1 MKILQIMNRIP
12 YPLNDG
18 GSIGIHYYM
27 KGYLDAGVQL
37 SVLAMN
43 TSRDYFPIE
52 NLPPIYKRLNHF
64 EVIDINTDLHWKA
77 ALKNILF
84 EKTSYNVQR
93 FNQEKVHQRLQSL
106 LQKEDFDIVHLD
118 SLFVTDY
125 IPTIRKYSKAKIVL
139 RQHNIEYTIWERL
152 AKSSSSFLKR
162 KYYSFLT
169 KRIKAHENRFKNA
182 YDLVLTISATD
193 TEIFKTFRSKAPI
206 LEHPFGIEMREI
218 EEHSTL
224 IEKDKEIKIYHI
236 GAMDWLP
243 NQESVK
249 YLLEEIAPIA
259 LRKIPNI
266 SFHIAGRNM
275 GPEWF
280 EYANEKIHI
289 YGEVPDAKVFESN
302 KDVLIVPLKSGGGV
316 RIKIFQALAQ
326 GKLVLTSPIGIEGI
340 EAEDKKE
347 ILLAN
352 TINDYIAALHFI
364 RKHPEIANNIAQNGK
379 TLMQNNYD
387 ANKNMHRLLTY
398 YKEYLLK

>member
-18 GSIGIHYYM
+18 GSLGIHYYM

-43 TSRDYFPIE
+43 TSRDYVPIN
-52 NLPPIYKRLNHF
+52 NLPPIYKKLDHF
-64 EVIDINTDLHWKA
+64 EVIDINTDIHWWA

-93 FNQEKVHQRLQSL
+93 FNQEKVHTKLKAL
-106 LQKEDFDIVHLD
+106 LKKEKFDIIHLD

-125 IPTIRKYSKAKIVL
+125 ITTIRKYSKAKIVL
-139 RQHNIEYTIWERL
+139 RQHNIEYTIWNRL
-152 AKSSSSFLKR
+152 AKSSNSFWKR
-162 KYYSFLT
+162 KYYEFLT
-169 KRIKAHENRFKNA
+169 KRIKNHEIRFKDA

-193 TEIFKTFRSKAPI
+193 TKLFQELNPKSPI
-206 LEHPFGIEMREI
+206 LEHPFGIDI
-218 EEHSTL
+218 KNIDDNTAI

-249 YLLEEIAPIA
+249 YLLEEIAPTV
-259 LRKIPNI
+259 LKKMHNI

-275 GPEWF
+275 NQEWYK
-280 EYANEKIHI
+280 YANDNIHI
-289 YGEVPDAKVFESN
+289 YGEVPDAKEFELDKN
-302 KDVLIVPLKSGGGV
+302 VLIVPLKSGGGV

-326 GKLVLTSPIGIEGI
+326 GKLVLTSPVGIEGI
-340 EAEDKKE
+340 EAKDKKE

-352 TINDYIAALHFI
+352 AIEDYVEAIDFI
-364 RKHPEIANNIAQNGK
+364 KNNPQLANNIAKNGQELIQK
-379 TLMQNNYD
+379 NYD
-387 ANKNMHRLLTY
+387 ADKNMKLLLRY
-398 YKEYLLK
+398 YKEHLL

>member
-18 GSIGIHYYM
+18 GSLGIHYYM

-43 TSRDYFPIE
+43 TSRDYVPIN
-52 NLPPIYKRLNHF
+52 NLPPIYKKLDHF
-64 EVIDINTDLHWKA
+64 EVIDINTDIHWWA

-93 FNQEKVHQRLQSL
+93 FNQEKVHTKLKAL
-106 LQKEDFDIVHLD
+106 LKKEKFDIIHLD

-125 IPTIRKYSKAKIVL
+125 ITTIRKYSKAKIVL
-139 RQHNIEYTIWERL
+139 RQHNIEYTIWNRL
-152 AKSSSSFLKR
+152 AKSSNSFWKR
-162 KYYSFLT
+162 KYYEFLT
-169 KRIKAHENRFKNA
+169 KRIKNHEIRFKDA

-193 TEIFKTFRSKAPI
+193 TKLFQELNPKSPI
-206 LEHPFGIEMREI
+206 LEHPFGIDI
-218 EEHSTL
+218 KNIDDNTAI

-249 YLLEEIAPIA
+249 YLLEEIAPTV
-259 LRKIPNI
+259 LKKMHNI

-275 GPEWF
+275 NQEWYK
-280 EYANEKIHI
+280 YANDNIHI
-289 YGEVPDAKVFESN
+289 YGEVPDAKEFELDKN
-302 KDVLIVPLKSGGGV
+302 VLIVPLKSGGGV

-326 GKLVLTSPIGIEGI
+326 GKLVLTSPVGIEGI
-340 EAEDKKE
+340 EAKDKKE

-352 TINDYIAALHFI
+352 AIEDYVEAIDFIKNNPQLANKIA
-364 RKHPEIANNIAQNGK
+364 KNGQELIQK
-379 TLMQNNYD
+379 NYD
-387 ANKNMHRLLTY
+387 ADKNMMLLLRY
-398 YKEYLLK
+398 YKEHLL

>member
-1 MKILQIMNRIP
+1 MNRIP

-18 GSIGIHYYM
+18 GSLGIHYYM

-43 TSRDYFPIE
+43 TSRDYVPIN
-52 NLPPIYKRLNHF
+52 NLPPIYKKLDHF
-64 EVIDINTDLHWKA
+64 EVIDINTDIHWWA

-93 FNQEKVHQRLQSL
+93 FNQEKVHTKLKAL
-106 LQKEDFDIVHLD
+106 LKKEKFDIIHLD

-125 IPTIRKYSKAKIVL
+125 ITTIRKYSKAKIVL
-139 RQHNIEYTIWERL
+139 RQHNIEYTIWNRL
-152 AKSSSSFLKR
+152 AKSSNSFWKR
-162 KYYSFLT
+162 KYYEFLT
-169 KRIKAHENRFKNA
+169 KRIKNHEIRFKDA

-193 TEIFKTFRSKAPI
+193 TKLFQELNPKSPI
-206 LEHPFGIEMREI
+206 LEHPFGIDI
-218 EEHSTL
+218 KNIDDNTAI

-249 YLLEEIAPIA
+249 YLLEEIAPTV
-259 LRKIPNI
+259 LKKMHNI

-275 GPEWF
+275 NQEWYK
-280 EYANEKIHI
+280 YANDNIHI
-289 YGEVPDAKVFESN
+289 YGEVPDAKEFELDKN
-302 KDVLIVPLKSGGGV
+302 VLIVPLKSGGGV

-326 GKLVLTSPIGIEGI
+326 GKLVLTSPVGIEGI
-340 EAEDKKE
+340 EAKDKKE

-352 TINDYIAALHFI
+352 AIEDYVEAIDFI
-364 RKHPEIANNIAQNGK
+364 KNNPQLANNIAKNGQELIQK
-379 TLMQNNYD
+379 NYD
-387 ANKNMHRLLTY
+387 ADKNMMLLLRY
-398 YKEYLLK
+398 YKEHLL

>member
-1 MKILQIMNRIP
+1 MNRIP

-18 GSIGIHYYM
+18 GSLGIHYYM

-43 TSRDYFPIE
+43 TSRDYVPIN
-52 NLPPIYKRLNHF
+52 NLPPIYKKLDHF
-64 EVIDINTDLHWKA
+64 EVIDINTDIHWWA

-93 FNQEKVHQRLQSL
+93 FNQEKVHTKLKAL
-106 LQKEDFDIVHLD
+106 LKKEKFDIIHLD

-125 IPTIRKYSKAKIVL
+125 ITTIRKYSKAKIVL
-139 RQHNIEYTIWERL
+139 RQHNIEYTIWNRL
-152 AKSSSSFLKR
+152 AKSSNSFWKR
-162 KYYSFLT
+162 KYYEFLT
-169 KRIKAHENRFKNA
+169 KRIKNHEIRFKDA

-193 TEIFKTFRSKAPI
+193 TKLFQELNPKSPI
-206 LEHPFGIEMREI
+206 LEHPFGIDI
-218 EEHSTL
+218 KNIDDNTAI

-249 YLLEEIAPIA
+249 YLLEEIAPTV
-259 LRKIPNI
+259 LKKMHNI

-275 GPEWF
+275 NQEWYK
-280 EYANEKIHI
+280 YANDNIHI
-289 YGEVPDAKVFESN
+289 YGEVPDAKEFELDKN
-302 KDVLIVPLKSGGGV
+302 VLIVPLKSGGGV

-326 GKLVLTSPIGIEGI
+326 GKLVLTSPVGIEGI
-340 EAEDKKE
+340 EAKDKKE

-352 TINDYIAALHFI
+352 AIEDYVEAIDFIKNNPQLANKIA
-364 RKHPEIANNIAQNGK
+364 KNGQELIQK
-379 TLMQNNYD
+379 NYD
-387 ANKNMHRLLTY
+387 ADKNMMLLLRY
-398 YKEYLLK
+398 YKEHLL

>member
-1 MKILQIMNRIP
+1 MNRIP

-18 GSIGIHYYM
+18 GSLGIHYYM

-43 TSRDYFPIE
+43 TSRDYVPIN
-52 NLPPIYKRLNHF
+52 NLPPIYKKLDHF
-64 EVIDINTDLHWKA
+64 EVIDINTDIHWWA

-93 FNQEKVHQRLQSL
+93 FNQEKVHTKLKAL
-106 LQKEDFDIVHLD
+106 LKKEKFDIIHLD

-125 IPTIRKYSKAKIVL
+125 ITTIRKYSKAKIVL
-139 RQHNIEYTIWERL
+139 RQHNIEYTIWNRL
-152 AKSSSSFLKR
+152 AKSSNSFWKR
-162 KYYSFLT
+162 KYYEFLT
-169 KRIKAHENRFKNA
+169 KRIKNHEIRFKDA

-193 TEIFKTFRSKAPI
+193 TKLFQELNPKSPI
-206 LEHPFGIEMREI
+206 LEHPFGIDI
-218 EEHSTL
+218 KNIDDNTAI

-249 YLLEEIAPIA
+249 YLLEEIAPTV
-259 LRKIPNI
+259 LKKMHNI

-275 GPEWF
+275 NQEWYK
-280 EYANEKIHI
+280 YANDNIHI
-289 YGEVPDAKVFESN
+289 YGEVPDAKEFELDKN
-302 KDVLIVPLKSGGGV
+302 VLIVPLKSGGGV

-326 GKLVLTSPIGIEGI
+326 GKLVLTSPVGIEGI
-340 EAEDKKE
+340 EAKDKKE

-352 TINDYIAALHFI
+352 AIEDYVEAIDFI
-364 RKHPEIANNIAQNGK
+364 KNNPQLANNIAKNGQELIQK
-379 TLMQNNYD
+379 NYD
-387 ANKNMHRLLTY
+387 ADKNMKLLLRY
-398 YKEYLLK
+398 YKEHLL